1 MILTRKQEEGL
12 KIAVERYKAHEKY
25 TVISGYAG
33 TGKSTLIKFI
43 IAALN
48 LNPEDV
54 CYIAFTGKAVQVLKQ
69 KGCPNAMTAHKLL
82 YKAKTL
88 PNGKYKFEPLS
99 YIGDYKVIVVDEISM
114 LPSVMWERLL
124 MQDVYVIA
132 CGDPFQLPPIDSYYD
147 NHVLEKPHI
156 FLDEIMRQAYDNE
169 IIRFSMW
176 IREGKPINMFPVA
189 NEQVMFIRYND
200 INTGLYEWADQIICA
215 TNKQRQDIN
224 TTVRQIKGFGPYP
237 QIGDKIISLHNQWDF
252 LSDGFDMNPITNGS
266 IGIIEK
272 MNQKYI
278 QLPYWMKSPNMPIL
292 YTTMTDESGNHFSDI
307 PIDYTALTTGN
318 KFLTPQQESFFRK
331 MDKLPDPPFE
341 FTYAYAITGHKGQGS
356 EWNKVLAMEERFP
369 NEREEHARWCY
380 TVATRASE
388 KLVWTQVKN

>member
-12 KIAVERYKAHEKY
+12 KIAIERYKAHEKY

-69 KGCPNAMTAHKLL
+69 KGCSNAMTAHKLL
-82 YKAKTL
+82 YKTKAL

-132 CGDPFQLPPIDSYYD
+132 CGDPFQLPPVDSYYD

-156 FLDEIMRQAYDNE
+156 FLDEIMR
-169 IIRFSMW
+169 
-176 IREGKPINMFPVA
+176 
-189 NEQVMFIRYND
+189 
-200 INTGLYEWADQIICA
+200 
-215 TNKQRQDIN
+215 
-224 TTVRQIKGFGPYP
+224 
-237 QIGDKIISLHNQWDF
+237 
-252 LSDGFDMNPITNGS
+252 
-266 IGIIEK
+266 
-272 MNQKYI
+272 
-278 QLPYWMKSPNMPIL
+278 
-292 YTTMTDESGNHFSDI
+292 
-307 PIDYTALTTGN
+307 
-318 KFLTPQQESFFRK
+318 
-331 MDKLPDPPFE
+331 
-341 FTYAYAITGHKGQGS
+341 
-356 EWNKVLAMEERFP
+356 
-369 NEREEHARWCY
+369 
-380 TVATRASE
+380 
-388 KLVWTQVKN
+388 